1 MTRIRT
7 LIPAALLIAAG
18 LPAHADTFARL
29 TGHVNDLKGKPVA
42 GAKVTIT
49 RTDRN
54 ISREVTTNKSGSWLI
69 AGLEAGDYQISVTA
83 PGYVTFKFT
92 MKAPLGDVGKQDIQ
106 IPTVAENGGAPVL
119 DATASGGNLQV
130 QAPKA
135 QAPAED
141 PAAKADAEARE
152 AFNNALPLLKSGQKD
167 AALPLLKESYDK
179 LGTAISTMQDETRKA
194 DSEAIY
200 PQVARVYSMALVDAG
215 KKDDAIPVLQKALE
229 LAPGDK
235 ATAPM
240 AKALVDIYT
249 EKKDA
254 ANRAKYQA
262 VLDGL
267 VGPNPGVEY
276 NQAVEAFNAGKVSA
290 AKQHLTK
297 AIAIDAKFPDSHYL
311 MGLVLLNEG
320 NLAAAKAQF
329 KTYLELAPDG
339 KHAQEIRDMGM

>member
-18 LPAHADTFARL
+18 IPAHADTFARL
-29 TGHVNDLKGKPVA
+29 TGHVNDLKGNPVA

-49 RTDRN
+49 RTDKN
-54 ISREVTTNKSGSWLI
+54 ISREVTTNKAGSWLI

-83 PGYVTFKFT
+83 PGYVTFKFK
-92 MKAPLGDVGKQDIQ
+92 MKAPLGDMAKQDIQ
-106 IPTVAENGGAPVL
+106 LPTLAENGGAPVV
-119 DATASGGNLQV
+119 DATAGDGTVQA

-152 AFNNALPLLKSGQKD
+152 AFNNAIPMLKAGQKD
-167 AALPLLKESYDK
+167 AALPLLKESYEK
-179 LGTAISTMQDETRKA
+179 LGTAIDTMQDESRKA

-200 PQVARVYSMALVDAG
+200 PQVARVYGMALVDAG
-215 KKDDAIPVLQKALE
+215 KKDDAIPVLQKALD
-229 LAPGDK
+229 LTPGDK

-254 ANRAKYQA
+254 ENRAKYQA
-262 VLDGL
+262 ILDGL

-276 NQAVEAFNAGKVSA
+276 NKAVDAFNTGKLA
-290 AKQHLTK
+290 ASKQHLTK
-297 AIAIDAKFPDSHYL
+297 AIAIDPKFPDSHYL

-329 KTYLELAPDG
+329 KTYLELAPTG
-339 KHAQEIRDMGM
+339 KHAKEIKDMGM